1 MLHLAALVL
10 AGAAA
15 AAEAPLVAES
25 PTFVALS
32 VRDLDASVKWYTET
46 LGLTATRLPPHG
58 ISKAAIV
65 RGPGLLVELVQH
77 GESFPLESRLPGLK
91 GRYIVQGIF
100 KVGVFV
106 DDLDAT
112 VKRLTDKGARFKG
125 RLFSDET
132 TGVRSHLLLDN
143 EDNVIQLFEE
153 LKAPAAKP

>member
-15 AAEAPLVAES
+15 APEPPLAAES

-65 RGPGLLVELVQH
+65 RGHGLLVELVQH
-77 GESFPLESRLPGLK
+77 GESFPQESRLPGLK

-106 DDLDAT
+106 DDLEAT
-112 VKRLTDKGARFKG
+112 MKRLEARGARFKG
-125 RLFSDET
+125 RVFTDET
-132 TGVRSHLLLDN
+132 TAVRSILMVDN

-153 LKAPAAKP
+153 LKAPPAKR

>member
-15 AAEAPLVAES
+15 APEPALAAES

-46 LGLTATRLPPHG
+46 LGLTATRLPPHEV
-58 ISKAAIV
+58 SKAAIL
-65 RGPGLLVELVQH
+65 RGPGLLIELVQH
-77 GESFPLESRLPGLK
+77 GESFPLESRLPGLQ

-106 DDLDAT
+106 DDIEAT
-112 VKRLTDKGARFKG
+112 VKRLEAKGARFKG
-125 RLFSDET
+125 RLYTDET

-153 LKAPAAKP
+153 LKTAPKR

>member
-1 MLHLAALVL
+1 MLHLAAIVL

-15 AAEAPLVAES
+15 APEPALAAES

-32 VRDLDASVKWYTET
+32 VRDLDASVEWYTRT

-58 ISKAAIV
+58 ISRAAIL
-65 RGPGLLVELVQH
+65 RGGGLLVELVQH
-77 GESFPLESRLPGLK
+77 GESFPLESRLPGLQ
-91 GRYIVQGIF
+91 GRYLVQGIF

-112 VKRLTDKGARFKG
+112 VKRLEARGARWKG
-125 RLFSDET
+125 RLYTDET
-132 TGVRSHLLLDN
+132 TAVRSILMLDN

-153 LKAPAAKP
+153 LKAPPKR